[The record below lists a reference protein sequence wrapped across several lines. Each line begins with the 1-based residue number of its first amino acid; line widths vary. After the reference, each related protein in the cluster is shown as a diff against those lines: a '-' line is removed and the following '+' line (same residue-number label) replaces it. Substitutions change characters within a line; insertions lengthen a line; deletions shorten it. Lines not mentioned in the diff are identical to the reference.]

1 MSKTITA
8 TVVGSGVELGFD
20 KESREALKAFV
31 EAKALEAEAKKQK
44 EQAEAILRAKLG
56 VNEVATFGGVIAFK
70 IEHRNRQDLDRKV
83 LKEAFPEAYEKSLYD
98 NPYDFISAIS
108 K

>member
-8 TVVGSGVELGFD
+8 TVEGSSVELGFD
-20 KESREALKAFV
+20 KEAREALKAFA

-44 EQAEAILRAKLG
+44 DLAEVILRAKLG
-56 VNEVATFGGVIAFK
+56 LNEVATFGGVPAFK

-83 LKEAFPEAYEKSLYD
+83 LKDAFPEAYEKSLYA
-98 NPYDFISAIS
+98 NPYDFISAIVR
-108 K
+108 

>member
-8 TVVGSGVELGFD
+8 TVAGSGIELGFD
-20 KESREALKAFV
+20 KDAREALKAFV

-44 EQAEAILRAKLG
+44 ELAEEILRAKLG

-70 IEHRNRQDLDRKV
+70 IEHRVRQDLDRKF
-83 LKEAFPEAYEKSLYD
+83 LKEAFPKAYAKSVYS